1 MYLINLL
8 QQKWMYIHFVKCR
21 ILHTIAHIL
30 RWNYVDIHVWHYK
43 DVMYV
48 GCTCKGC
55 GKWCDVDTVPEEQ
68 NVH

>member
-8 QQKWMYIHFVKCR
+8 QQKWSS

-30 RWNYVDIHVWHYK
+30 RWNYVTIHVWYYK

-48 GCTCKGC
+48 GCKCIGC
-55 GKWCDVDTVPEEQ
+55 GKWCDVDEEESEKKY
-68 NVH
+68 VS